1 MRRIWVRYTLG
12 MIGVWLILVVGIT
25 VQPVKAAEPLR
36 QQPSKASDS
45 PPSESTPPQPLP
57 GVGTEV
63 KREIKTG
70 ETHAYTVHLEAGQ
83 YLYLAIEQ
91 HGVDVSVTVQD
102 PSGKAGPEINNFD
115 NDFRLVAWSG
125 TEAIHWMASEA
136 GEYRLRVRPQAFD
149 TKGDIFYVLKTLA
162 LRVPTPVDIAQVQA
176 HQSWEKAK
184 VLWRQNGLIQ
194 IQQTY
199 SLYENVLICAQ
210 QAQNKQLE
218 IEAIIQ
224 CAWLQ
229 VSMGK
234 AWRAVDMFEKCI
246 PLCWK
251 EGDLIQQAT
260 LFSYLGTAY
269 CYSYQPEKGI
279 ESYQK
284 ALNLWTQLD
293 APTEAGQLLNSIVVA
308 YLDLGQIGSGFE
320 YLIQFRDH
328 CLKTNQESLIG
339 MGLANLGVAY
349 SQFGDY
355 AKAIELYHQAFS
367 YWAKETNGNPA
378 VWVWTKRSEGLA
390 YLALNRLDEAQNCC
404 QQALD
409 KAIVV
414 QEKAGEAFS
423 RQCLGQVFQRQKNW
437 SAAQDQYQK
446 SLAIWN
452 EVTSGNRG
460 EAIYHLGKLYFDQG
474 KYDQAMDF
482 FTQSLAINRE
492 NMRVLGS
499 IDLIQIAKTELKR
512 NHLNAA
518 LAAIE
523 ESAAL
528 TELLRKTKPG
538 QDFRALFQSTV
549 HETYEVWIDIL
560 MALHRAHP
568 KEGYQIK
575 AFEISERSRM
585 RSFLD
590 LAAESKKQSTQA
602 PLRSIVEREQAL
614 RKRLAEQSEKLLRL
628 SEGEK
633 TEADELK
640 QNIEALRIQL
650 ATVQAEMNPAEK
662 VHSGLVGLASLQAR
676 LKNTDPANTRLTT
689 SLNLEIERTTRDLNS
704 LKAEYQSKNQKQ
716 DEEPHILPLAQI
728 QASLLEPDTQVCAYL
743 LGEEQ
748 SYAWVVTQTS
758 LDTYVLP
765 KRELIEKAV
774 DQYRHLM
781 SGEVPSPTQPQD
793 IAQAGQAVSKLLLE
807 PVRHKFTG
815 KRLLIIP
822 DGALYT
828 LPFAALPIGKG
839 PKPDEPLLVRHE
851 VVQLPSMSMLAF
863 LRAHVKKRSP
873 GTKSIAVFANP
884 VFSETDPRVAS
895 AQTSINTQPPNPSP
909 HPQTLQDEQLLAA
922 YGTISAIP
930 FTQKQADA
938 IRALVPDALI
948 ADGFKASKQTLQN
961 PDLKE
966 YRILHFATHGR
977 FDSDHPELSG
987 LILSLVDEHG
997 APQDGYVLSP
1007 EIFSLRLD
1015 HCDLVVLSVC
1025 DSSLGKRLGGEGVA
1039 GLVQSFMYVGVPRVI
1054 SSLWKVGE
1062 KSATR
1067 LMERFYWYHLKE
1079 GKSPAQ
1085 ALRLAQLEMWQ
1096 DPAWRGRREW
1106 AAFQL
1111 QGEWR

>member
-115 NDFRLVAWSG
+115 NDFRKAAWSG
-125 TEAIHWMASEA
+125 TEAIHWMASEP
-136 GEYRLRVRPQAFD
+136 GEYCLRVRPQAFD

-162 LRVPTPVDIAQVQA
+162 LRVPTPVDTAQVQG
-176 HQSWEKAK
+176 HQALAKIGEVWAQGGPNRQLNTLHQWEL
-184 VLWRQNGLIQ
+184 VQR
-194 IQQTY
+194 Y
-199 SLYENVLICAQ
+199 AQ

-218 IEAIIQ
+218 IRSTIE
-224 CAWLQ
+224 CAWAYVNLD
-229 VSMGK
+229 K
-234 AWRAVDMFEKCI
+234 ASRAVVMFEKVL
-246 PLCWK
+246 PLCQTD
-251 EGDLIQQAT
+251 GDLVLQGI
-260 LFSYLGTAY
+260 LYSYLGRAY
-269 CYSYQPEKGI
+269 IYSEDPEKGL
-279 ESYQK
+279 ESYKK
-284 ALNLWTQLD
+284 ALNIWIQLNEVG
-293 APTEAGQLLNSIVVA
+293 AISHLLNSIA
-308 YLDLGQIGSGFE
+308 IFYLNQGQIQPAFE
-320 YLIQFRDH
+320 YLVQFLDH
-328 CLKTNQESLIG
+328 CRKTNQPNAIG
-339 MGLANLGVAY
+339 MGLANLGVIY
-349 SQFGDY
+349 SQLGDY
-355 AKAIELYHQAFS
+355 SKAIELYHQTYS
-367 YWAKETNGNPA
+367 LWEKETTGNPS
-378 VWVWTKRSEGLA
+378 VWVWVKRSEGLA
-390 YLALNRLDEAQNCC
+390 QLQLGHLEQATDCC

-409 KAIVV
+409 KALTLGD
-414 QEKAGEAFS
+414 KAGEAFS
-423 RQCLGQVFQRQKNW
+423 RQCLGRIFHRQKEW
-437 SAAQDQYQK
+437 AKALEQFQK

-452 EVTSGNRG
+452 DPNSANQG
-460 EAIYHLGKLYFDQG
+460 EPTYLLGRLYFDQG
-474 KYDQAMDF
+474 QYDQAF
-482 FTQSLAINRE
+482 EQFTQSLKIHRANTRT
-492 NMRVLGS
+492 LGCV
-499 IDLIQIAKTELKR
+499 DLLQIAKTELKR
-512 NHLNAA
+512 NHLTAA

-523 ESAAL
+523 ESAAV
-528 TELLRKTKPG
+528 TELLRQTKPG

-549 HETYEVWIDIL
+549 HETYEVWVDIL

-568 KEGYQIK
+568 KDGYQIK

-602 PLRSIVEREQAL
+602 PLRSMVEREQVF

-628 SEGEK
+628 SEAEK

-650 ATVQAEMNPAEK
+650 ANVQAEMNPAEK
-662 VHSGLVGLASLQAR
+662 VHSGLVVLASLQAR
-676 LKNTDPANTRLTT
+676 LKNADPANTRLTA
-689 SLNLEIERTTRDLNS
+689 SLNLEIERTTRELNS
-704 LKAEYQSKNQKQ
+704 LKAEYQSESQKR
-716 DEEPHILPLAQI
+716 DDEPHILPLAQI
-728 QASLLEPDTQVCAYL
+728 QTSLLEPDTQVCAYL

-748 SYAWVVTQTS
+748 SYAWIVTQTS

-774 DQYRHLM
+774 DQYRQLM
-781 SGEVPSPTQPQD
+781 SGEVTSPTQVQD

-815 KRLLIIP
+815 KRLLVIP
-822 DGALYT
+822 DGALFT
-828 LPFAALPIGKG
+828 LPFAALPIGQG
-839 PKPDEPLLVRHE
+839 PNPDEPLLVRHE

-873 GTKSIAVFANP
+873 GTKRIAVFANP
-884 VFSETDPRVAS
+884 VFSETDPRVTS
-895 AQTSINTQPPNPSP
+895 AKTSITTQRPASLPQ
-909 HPQTLQDEQLLAA
+909 PQTLQDEQLLAA
-922 YGTISAIP
+922 YGNISAIP
-930 FTQKQADA
+930 FTQKQAEV
-938 IRALVPDALI
+938 IRSLVPDALI
-948 ADGFKASKQTLQN
+948 ADGFKASKQTLQT

>member
-12 MIGVWLILVVGIT
+12 VIGIWLISVVGIT
-25 VQPVKAAEPLR
+25 VQPVKAAEPLC
-36 QQPSKASDS
+36 QQPSKTSDS

-70 ETHAYTVHLEAGQ
+70 ETHAYRVHLEAGQ

-91 HGVDVSVTVQD
+91 HGVDVSVTFHD
-102 PSGKAGPEINNFD
+102 PSGKAGIETNNFI
-115 NDFRLVAWSG
+115 NDFRLAAWSG
-125 TEAIHWMASEA
+125 TEVIHKIASEP
-136 GEYRLRVRPQAFD
+136 GEYRVLVRPKATD
-149 TKGDIFYVLKTLA
+149 TEGAPFYILETLA
-162 LRVPTPVDIAQVQA
+162 LRSPTAIDIAQVQGYEA
-176 HQSWEKAK
+176 LTQTGVVWVQGGPMRLQNTVRQWELVRAF
-184 VLWRQNGLIQ
+184 G
-194 IQQTY
+194 Y
-199 SLYENVLICAQ
+199 

-218 IEAIIQ
+218 LKGAIECAFAQIQ
-224 CAWLQ
+224 L
-229 VSMGK
+229 GK
-234 AWRAVDMFEKCI
+234 PWKSVELFEESLH
-246 PLCWK
+246 LCQSY
-251 EGDLIQQAT
+251 GDLVQQGIF
-260 LFSYLGTAY
+260 FSYLGQAY
-269 CYSYQPEKGI
+269 ISIEQTEKGI
-279 ESYQK
+279 LAYQQ
-284 ALNLWTQLD
+284 ALAIWQQLGLIREQG
-293 APTEAGQLLNSIVVA
+293 ALLNALVVT
-308 YLDLGQIGSGFE
+308 YLDKSQLQLAFE
-320 YLIQFRDH
+320 YLARYLEH
-328 CLKTNQESLIG
+328 CRKHGHSAEVAL
-339 MGLANLGVAY
+339 GLANMGVVFSQLGDHARAVDL
-349 SQFGDY
+349 FN
-355 AKAIELYHQAFS
+355 QAFQI
-367 YWAKETNGNPA
+367 WKEGKGEPSPA
-378 VWVWTKRSEGLA
+378 WVSARRALGEN
-390 YLALNRLDEAQNCC
+390 YLQLNKYTEAQTCC
-404 QQALD
+404 QEALEQAILNQYQPSESF
-409 KAIVV
+409 A
-414 QEKAGEAFS
+414 
-423 RQCLGQVFQRQKNW
+423 RQCLGQIFQRQKQW
-437 SAAQDQYQK
+437 SKAQDQYQK
-446 SLAIWN
+446 SLAIL
-452 EVTSGNRG
+452 EQRRSIAQSQPLFLLGNLS
-460 EAIYHLGKLYFDQG
+460 YDQG
-474 KYDQAMDF
+474 KYDKAF
-482 FTQSLAINRE
+482 GFYTRALAIDRADL
-492 NMRVLGS
+492 RSLGS
-499 IDLIQIAKTELKR
+499 SDLLQIARTELKR

-523 ESAAL
+523 EAAAV

-560 MALHRAHP
+560 TALHRAHP

-590 LAAESKKQSTQA
+590 LAAESKKQSTQG
-602 PLRSIVEREQAL
+602 PLRSMVEREQAL

-650 ATVQAEMNPAEK
+650 ANVQAEMNPAEK
-662 VHSGLVGLASLQAR
+662 IHSGLVVLASLQAR
-676 LKNTDPANTRLTT
+676 LKNTDPANTRLTA

-704 LKAEYQSKNQKQ
+704 LKAEYQSENQKR

-728 QASLLEPDTQVCAYL
+728 QASLLEPDLQVCAYL

-748 SYAWVVTQTS
+748 SYAWIVTQTS

-774 DQYRHLM
+774 DRYRQLM
-781 SGEVPSPTQPQD
+781 SGEVPSPTQPQA

-822 DGALYT
+822 DGVLYT

-839 PKPDEPLLVRHE
+839 PKPDEPLLVSQE
-851 VVQLPSMSMLAF
+851 VVQLPSISMLAF
-863 LRAHVKKRSP
+863 LRAHVEKRSP

-895 AQTSINTQPPNPSP
+895 AQTSINTQRPTPSP
-909 HPQTLQDEQLLAA
+909 QPQTLQDEQLLAA

-938 IRALVPDALI
+938 IQALVPDALI

-997 APQDGYVLSP
+997 TPQDGYVLSP

>member
-12 MIGVWLILVVGIT
+12 VIGIWLISVVGIT
-25 VQPVKAAEPLR
+25 VQPVKAAEPLC

-45 PPSESTPPQPLP
+45 PPAESTPQPLP

-70 ETHAYTVHLEAGQ
+70 ETHTYMVHLEVGQ

-136 GEYRLRVRPQAFD
+136 GEYRVLVRPKATD
-149 TKGDIFYVLKTLA
+149 TEGAPFYVLKTLA
-162 LRVPTPVDIAQVQA
+162 LRVPTPVDTA
-176 HQSWEKAK
+176 
-184 VLWRQNGLIQ
+184 Q
-194 IQQTY
+194 IQGHQALAKIGEVWAQGGPNRQLNTLHQWELVQHY
-199 SLYENVLICAQ
+199 AQ

-218 IEAIIQ
+218 IKSTIE
-224 CAWLQ
+224 CAWAQTQL
-229 VSMGK
+229 GYAEK
-234 AWRAVDMFEKCI
+234 AVAMFEKCLS
-246 PLCWK
+246 LCQA
-251 EGDLIQQAT
+251 EGDLLQQGR
-260 LFSYLGTAY
+260 FWSYLGQAY
-269 CYSYQPEKGI
+269 YGAGAPEKGI
-279 ESYQK
+279 KAYQQ
-284 ALNLWTQLD
+284 ALLIWTQLNEPVSV
-293 APTEAGQLLNSIVVA
+293 AQLLNVIAASYVNQ
-308 YLDLGQIGSGFE
+308 GQLQPAFE
-320 YLIQFRDH
+320 YLGKFIDH
-328 CLKTNQESLIG
+328 CQKNHFPSDMG
-339 MGLANLGVAY
+339 MGLVNLGVIY
-349 SQFGDY
+349 SQLGDY
-355 AKAIELYHQAFS
+355 PKAIEMYHQAFS
-367 YWAKETNGNPA
+367 LWEKSTTTGNESI
-378 VWVWTKRSEGLA
+378 WVSAKRSEGIAHLRLNNLDQA
-390 YLALNRLDEAQNCC
+390 QECCQKSLDRALNIN
-404 QQALD
+404 D
-409 KAIVV
+409 KS
-414 QEKAGEAFS
+414 GEALS
-423 RQCLGQVFQRQKNW
+423 RQCLGQIFQRHKNW
-437 SAAQDQYQK
+437 PEAQNQYLK

-452 EVTSGNRG
+452 ERNANTRA
-460 EAIYHLGKLYFDQG
+460 EPLYLLGTLYFDQG
-474 KYDQAMDF
+474 QYDQALDYF
-482 FTQSLAINRE
+482 VQSLAINRV
-492 NMRVLGS
+492 NLRNLGYTN
-499 IDLIQIAKTELKR
+499 LLQIARTELRR
-512 NHLNAA
+512 NQLPRA

-523 ESAAL
+523 EAAAV
-528 TELLRKTKPG
+528 TELLRQTKPG
-538 QDFRALFQSTV
+538 QDFRSLFQSTV
-549 HETYEVWIDIL
+549 HETYEVWVDIL

-568 KEGYQIK
+568 KDGYQIK

-602 PLRSIVEREQAL
+602 PLRSMVEREQAL

-650 ATVQAEMNPAEK
+650 ANVQAEMNPAEK
-662 VHSGLVGLASLQAR
+662 IHSGLVVLASLQAR
-676 LKNTDPANTRLTT
+676 LKNTDPANTRLTA
-689 SLNLEIERTTRDLNS
+689 SLNLEIERSTRDLNS
-704 LKAEYQSKNQKQ
+704 LKAEYQSENQKR

-748 SYAWVVTQTS
+748 SYAWIVTQTS

-774 DQYRHLM
+774 DRYRQLM
-781 SGEVPSPTQPQD
+781 SGEVPSPTQPQA

-822 DGALYT
+822 DGVLYT

-839 PKPDEPLLVRHE
+839 PKPDEPLLVSQE
-851 VVQLPSMSMLAF
+851 VVQLPSISMLAF
-863 LRAHVKKRSP
+863 LRAHVEKRSP

-895 AQTSINTQPPNPSP
+895 AQTSINTQRPTSSP
-909 HPQTLQDEQLLAA
+909 QPHTLQDEQLLAA

-938 IRALVPDALI
+938 IQALVPDALI

-1039 GLVQSFMYVGVPRVI
+1039 GLVQSFMYVGVPHVI